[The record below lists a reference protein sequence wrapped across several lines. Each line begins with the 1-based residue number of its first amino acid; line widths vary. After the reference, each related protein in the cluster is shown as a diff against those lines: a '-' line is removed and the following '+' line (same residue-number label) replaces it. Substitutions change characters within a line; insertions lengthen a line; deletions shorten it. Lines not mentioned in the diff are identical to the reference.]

1 MLSKWGWIGCVCM
14 LGWCSALSAA
24 TGFPTSL
31 HNDTLGKSQL
41 YAVSDTLVKPV
52 IAMVADSIAL
62 QSRET
67 VLPQPVKVVWWAAAI
82 PGYGQILNR
91 KYWKLP
97 IVYAGFMGCY
107 FAINWN
113 SNRYVSYKNGYLDIT
128 DADAATTSY
137 LDLIPEG
144 RTMESYGGQTAF
156 TGLLKSGM
164 EQSRYY
170 RDLSVIISIAYYG
183 LTIIDAFVDAH
194 LADFD
199 ISPDLSLQLR
209 PMINREH
216 GTRYNVSSGYS
227 YGLMG
232 RVKF

>member
-1 MLSKWGWIGCVCM
+1 MLLKRIWTGGLLLI
-14 LGWCSALSAA
+14 GWCSLLSAA
-24 TGFPTSL
+24 DRLPATRI
-31 HNDTLGKSQL
+31 DT
-41 YAVSDTLVKPV
+41 VVKPV
-52 IAMVADSIAL
+52 LLSVSDSVVM
-62 QSRET
+62 QPNVK

-128 DADAATTSY
+128 DTDDATKSY
-137 LDLIPEG
+137 LALIPEG
-144 RTMESYGGQTAF
+144 RTMDSYGGQTAF

-170 RDLSVIISIAYYG
+170 RDLSVIVSIAYYG

-216 GTRYNVSSGYS
+216 GTTYNVSSGYS

>member
-1 MLSKWGWIGCVCM
+1 MLLKRIWTGGLLLI
-14 LGWCSALSAA
+14 GWCSLLSAA
-24 TGFPTSL
+24 DRLPETRI
-31 HNDTLGKSQL
+31 DT
-41 YAVSDTLVKPV
+41 VVKPV
-52 IAMVADSIAL
+52 LLSVSDSVVT
-62 QSRET
+62 QPSVK

-128 DADAATTSY
+128 DSDDATKSY
-137 LDLIPEG
+137 LALIPEG
-144 RTMESYGGQTAF
+144 RTMDSYGGQTAF

-170 RDLSVIISIAYYG
+170 RDLSVIVTIAYYG

-216 GTRYNVSSGYS
+216 GTTYNVSSGYS